1 MRILIPADVT
11 DTNFVSSTIPENDHP
26 AWAVGTTYDR
36 GDFVISTNTH
46 SVYRSLVDSNVG
58 TDPDVEL
65 AAFADPLTEDPA
77 ERKWQLIGATNRW
90 RMFDKKPST
99 VASRDDSIV
108 VEVSSVAP
116 IGGVAAFNVS
126 AFTAQVEILDAANV
140 VIYDKTVVMQDES
153 LVIDWYSYYFSPIFP
168 LSEFTFLDAPPFG
181 DVTVRLT
188 LTRTGETASCGQ
200 FVFGPVIEVGE
211 TLAPGTGFRGY
222 DFSFVE
228 QNEFGDLTTVRRP
241 ATRVSDFEV
250 HMTNATLLGFDALMR
265 ALRGGVPVVWV
276 GADGTSASDQK
287 AAINYGFYRDYRVM
301 YQTDA
306 YSVLSL
312 QIQGIV

>member
-1 MRILIPADVT
+1 MKILIPADVT
-11 DTNFVSSTIPENDHP
+11 DANFEYSTIEENDHP
-26 AWAVGTTYDR
+26 AWSAGATYAR
-36 GDFVISTNTH
+36 GAFVIKTATH
-46 SVYRSLVDSNVG
+46 SVYRSLVNGNVG

-77 ERKWQLIGATNRW
+77 ERKWQLMGATNRW

-99 VASRDDSIV
+99 VAFKAENLEAQLTS
-108 VEVSSVAP
+108 VSP

-126 AFTAQVEILDAANV
+126 AFTAQVAVFNSADEVVYSKTIL
-140 VIYDKTVVMQDES
+140 MQDES
-153 LVIDWYSYYFSPIFP
+153 LVIDWYSYYFSPIVP
-168 LSEFTFLDAPPFG
+168 LSEFVLLDIPPFG
-181 DVTVRLT
+181 GVKIRLT
-188 LTRTGETASCGQ
+188 LNRAGETASCGQ
-200 FVFGPVIEVGE
+200 FVFGPVLDIGE

-265 ALRGGVPVVWV
+265 TLRGGVPAVWV
-276 GADGTSASDQK
+276 GADDTSASDQK

-301 YQTDA
+301 YQTDRF
-306 YSVLSL
+306 SVLSL